1 MTILLKEKDV
11 QSMLN
16 FKDAYDIMKE
26 AFSLLHQKMA
36 VNTKRVRTSFHGTVL
51 TYQSGGLDQ
60 YLGFKVFIKGAFF
73 SMLFNDSGDLLLLA
87 EADLLSRI
95 RTGSLSVLVSDYL
108 ANREYSTVGIIG
120 LGKQGKYQVKAFHE
134 LKKGIKIKTL
144 SKEKT
149 EEEIKKIKEEG
160 IDVERAKDY
169 KDACDADVIVT
180 VTNSKDPFVKFEY
193 LKKGTHINALG
204 SNLPERVELYPD
216 VLKNA
221 NIIVVE
227 DILQAK
233 EEAGDLI
240 MAERMNML
248 DWNKVKVL
256 SDVIGGSVK
265 RERDEDITVFKSMG
279 IGLEDVAIMKLLYEK
294 AKKYGIGNEIDIRG
308 KWPLV

>member
-1 MTILLKEKDV
+1 
-11 QSMLN
+11 MLN
-16 FKDAYDIMKE
+16 FKDAYDVMKE

-60 YLGFKVFIKGAFF
+60 YLGFKVFVKGAFF

-95 RTGSLSVLVSDYL
+95 RTGALSVLVSDYL

-248 DWNKVKVL
+248 DWNKVRLL

-265 RERDEDITVFKSMG
+265 RERNEDITVFKSMG

-294 AKKYGIGNEIDIRG
+294 AKKYGIGSEIDIRG

>member
-1 MTILLKEKDV
+1 MTILLKENDV
-11 QSMLN
+11 QKMLN
-16 FKDAYDIMKE
+16 FKDAYDVMKE

-60 YLGFKVFIKGAFF
+60 YLGFKVFVKGAFF

-95 RTGSLSVLVSDYL
+95 RTGALSVLVSDYL

-248 DWNKVKVL
+248 DWNKVRLL

-265 RERDEDITVFKSMG
+265 RERNEDITVFKSMG

-294 AKKYGIGNEIDIRG
+294 AKKYGIGSEIDIRG